1 MAMAFAA
8 RPHVVDAGMER
19 RTALMAAAAEGSVD
33 VLAQLLENGAQM
45 SEIDDL
51 GMCALSFS
59 AAHGHTDAAKAL
71 CVRGANVNAT
81 DKRGRTPLMHAVLGG
96 HLDTTV
102 QLALIGANVSQ
113 QDDGCCSA
121 LDHAIDMSNRAIA
134 LALLLITTGKFSRPL
149 ERILTLARLLQLH
162 TWVRDKQG
170 KNQGAMGTVHTA
182 PPPARSLSRRRA
194 CAPPLPS
201 HALFRASLGFRP
213 SSHPTMHIPSSH
225 HVYTMQ
231 VLHQYAA
238 CLTPREGQAVPAVSA
253 GQRAEC
259 VSGVL
264 AVLLWASQHA
274 LTPLAEKACAHL
286 SSLAA
291 HELCG
296 LQDEAGHSVLH
307 ILVLAG
313 KGETCRALAQALPH
327 AEAAK
332 LLMRRDLAGRLP
344 HEISEVE
351 MPAQS
356 MAAIRAARRDVEA
369 LWRDADRAAGG
380 TASGAAERARSA
392 GTSPMAGARAGF
404 GGVTPPAGS
413 SPPAGARAGR
423 GGAVRRRAGSHT
435 ALPSLESRSA
445 IPASSSVDQLR
456 ENAQTV
462 AAADDL
468 LQLFSGGACAR
479 APRPR
484 GTKPYQRPGKRGGQG
499 QERESKECWLPGG
512 LWWEEPHSAIP
523 AGRQPGELQGWD
535 PLGAERTQQNRVE
548 QKQLLL
554 EKEEAVQH
562 LESRDDA
569 VAFINSL
576 KASCSNDVHSA
587 ASTLASAPITE
598 TVDDSVLDRQSQ
610 WKRLAA
616 WGGFRRQFVQDE
628 VQDDEQPAPT
638 GQAQGKAR
646 AEPASRVALP
656 AAAAS
661 FAAAPARDAAA
672 QFAFGAAVDPQRIAP
687 LQQRLYAKKAE
698 VLAARQALEQL
709 LEDERQLT
717 AQLMSLAMGTPQ
729 PMDR

>member
-1 MAMAFAA
+1 
-8 RPHVVDAGMER
+8 
-19 RTALMAAAAEGSVD
+19 
-33 VLAQLLENGAQM
+33 
-45 SEIDDL
+45 
-51 GMCALSFS
+51 
-59 AAHGHTDAAKAL
+59 
-71 CVRGANVNAT
+71 
-81 DKRGRTPLMHAVLGG
+81 
-96 HLDTTV
+96 
-102 QLALIGANVSQ
+102 
-113 QDDGCCSA
+113 
-121 LDHAIDMSNRAIA
+121 
-134 LALLLITTGKFSRPL
+134 
-149 ERILTLARLLQLH
+149 
-162 TWVRDKQG
+162 
-170 KNQGAMGTVHTA
+170 
-182 PPPARSLSRRRA
+182 
-194 CAPPLPS
+194 
-201 HALFRASLGFRP
+201 
-213 SSHPTMHIPSSH
+213 MHIPSSH
-225 HVYTMQ
+225 HVCTMQ

-253 GQRAEC
+253 EQRAEC

-313 KGETCRALAQALPH
+313 RGETCRALVQALPR
-327 AEAAK
+327 ADAAK
-332 LLMRRDLAGRLP
+332 LLTRRDLAGQLP
-344 HEISEVE
+344 HEMPSPSEVE

-369 LWRDADRAAGG
+369 LWREVDRAAGG
-380 TASGAAERARSA
+380 AASGAAERARSA

-404 GGVTPPAGS
+404 GGVTPPAGT
-413 SPPAGARAGR
+413 SPPSGARAGR
-423 GGAVRRRAGSHT
+423 GGAVRRRSGSHT
-435 ALPSLESRSA
+435 ALPTLASHSA

-499 QERESKECWLPGG
+499 QGKECWLPGG

-554 EKEEAVQH
+554 EKEEAVQD

-569 VAFINSL
+569 VAFCHRL

-587 ASTLASAPITE
+587 TSTLASAPITQ

-610 WKRLAA
+610 FKRLAA

-628 VQDDEQPAPT
+628 VQEDEQPAPT
-638 GQAQGKAR
+638 GQTQGKAR

-656 AAAAS
+656 GAAAS
-661 FAAAPARDAAA
+661 FAAASAREAAA
-672 QFAFGAAVDPQRIAP
+672 QLAFGAAVDPQRIAP
-687 LQQRLYAKKAE
+687 LQQRLFAKKAE
-698 VLAARQALEQL
+698 VLAARQALDQL
-709 LEDERQLT
+709 LEEERQLT

>member
-1 MAMAFAA
+1 MAMAVAA

-19 RTALMAAAAEGSVD
+19 RTALMAAAAEGSVAQ
-33 VLAQLLENGAQM
+33 LAQLLENGAQM

-102 QLALIGANVSQ
+102 QLALIGANVAQ

-149 ERILTLARLLQLH
+149 EHLLTLARLRQLH

-170 KNQGAMGTVHTA
+170 KNQGAMGTVHA
-182 PPPARSLSRRRA
+182 AHPPPAACRDGGPAPHLSR
-194 CAPPLPS
+194 
-201 HALFRASLGFRP
+201 HTALDRSSLECRP
-213 SSHPTMHIPSSH
+213 SCHPTMHIPCSH
-225 HVYTMQ
+225 RVCTMQ

-253 GQRAEC
+253 EQRTEC

-274 LTPLAEKACAHL
+274 LTPLAENACTHL

-296 LQDEAGHSVLH
+296 LQDEAGFSVLH

-313 KGETCRALAQALPH
+313 RGETCRALAQALPR
-327 AEAAK
+327 ADAAK

-344 HEISEVE
+344 HEISEAE

-369 LWRDADRAAGG
+369 LWRDVDRAAGG
-380 TASGAAERARSA
+380 AASGAAERARSA

-404 GGVTPPAGS
+404 GGATPPAGT

-423 GGAVRRRAGSHT
+423 GGAVRRRSGSHT
-435 ALPSLESRSA
+435 ALPTLASHSA

-468 LQLFSGGACAR
+468 LQLFAGGACAR

-499 QERESKECWLPGG
+499 QGKECWLPGG

-554 EKEEAVQH
+554 EKEEAVQD

-569 VAFINSL
+569 VAFCHRL

-587 ASTLASAPITE
+587 TSTLASAPITE

-610 WKRLAA
+610 FKRLAA

-628 VQDDEQPAPT
+628 VQEDEQPAPT
-638 GQAQGKAR
+638 GQTQGRAR

-661 FAAAPARDAAA
+661 VVAPAREAAA
-672 QFAFGAAVDPQRIAP
+672 QLAVGAAVDPQRIAP

-698 VLAARQALEQL
+698 VLAARQALDQL
-709 LEDERQLT
+709 LEEERQLT